1 MSVSDAEL
9 VEAIAT
15 LNDKTRRKELRW
27 SAQPTGGDVLVSAY
41 TAPYPG
47 FPNRM
52 LRITKYD
59 QRRTRIPYSQPR
71 GPQTHSPHKLEI
83 TDDDSR
89 TIYVF
94 PEVQGIADLFD
105 SVEAQFENVDNLIK
119 SLLSDRRS

>member
-9 VEAIAT
+9 VEAVST

-27 SAQPTGGDVLVSAY
+27 SAQPTGRDVSQSGY

-52 LRITKYD
+52 LHITKYD
-59 QRRTRIPYSQPR
+59 QRRTRVPYTHPR
-71 GPQTHSPHKLEI
+71 GPQTRSPYNLEI
-83 TDDDSR
+83 TDEEGR
-89 TIYVF
+89 PIYVF

-105 SVEAQFENVDNLIK
+105 SVTAQFGNVDNLIK